1 MILLNRVAQCLEYS
15 TYLIDAI
22 SNGNNGSILILYV
35 CLSRA
40 VLLYIPEDQ
49 PVYEA
54 PQNAQHH

>member
-1 MILLNRVAQCLEYS
+1 MILLNHLAQCLEYS
-15 TYLIDAI
+15 TCLIYAI
-22 SNGNNGSILILYV
+22 SSGNNGCILILYV

-40 VLLYIPEDQ
+40 VLPYIPGDQ